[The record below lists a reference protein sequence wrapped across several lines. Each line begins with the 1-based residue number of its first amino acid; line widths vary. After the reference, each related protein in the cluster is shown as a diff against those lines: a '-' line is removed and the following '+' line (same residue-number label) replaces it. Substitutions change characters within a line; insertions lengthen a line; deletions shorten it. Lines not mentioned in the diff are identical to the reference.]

1 MTSPTTGPA
10 PVAGD
15 LAELINAFKEVVN
28 TALTSTAT
36 TSLPTRTNSS
46 STSDNLD
53 KTMKEEGRF
62 RTEIREGKDGFRMS
76 HTHIPNSQRYSLK
89 TSELDKLR
97 NNATRGLED
106 KFSLMS
112 VSGNLVDAIELL
124 EENVNATTLIAQV
137 QHHCKKYGMDQVFDI
152 VKPTDD
158 DNCEIVKV
166 ATKGFFENYST
177 ISREEILASVKH
189 YRDYGQDYDIQNL
202 EWSKDFLSNCCDKVL
217 KAKMN
222 ERMTNKNKEEEIS
235 GPKKIFFYE
244 MMEAILSLTAD
255 AATLM
260 KEKLKTL
267 MMQDFAGEN
276 VNKATTLL
284 RGTIKRLEMIND
296 VPSDITKQLIN
307 IFMTGS
313 VPQFKQHFETLY
325 SLNSISTIPGAGGIK
340 YTSEQILQLAQS
352 SYIQF
357 STIWNVPENIKT
369 STFITQGDKNVTC

>member
-1 MTSPTTGPA
+1 
-10 PVAGD
+10 
-15 LAELINAFKEVVN
+15 
-28 TALTSTAT
+28 
-36 TSLPTRTNSS
+36 
-46 STSDNLD
+46 
-53 KTMKEEGRF
+53 MKEEGRF

-202 EWSKDFLSNCCDKVL
+202 EWSKDFLSIV
-217 KAKMN
+217 
-222 ERMTNKNKEEEIS
+222 
-235 GPKKIFFYE
+235 
-244 MMEAILSLTAD
+244 AIKSS
-255 AATLM
+255 
-260 KEKLKTL
+260 KLK
-267 MMQDFAGEN
+267 
-276 VNKATTLL
+276 
-284 RGTIKRLEMIND
+284 
-296 VPSDITKQLIN
+296 
-307 IFMTGS
+307 
-313 VPQFKQHFETLY
+313 
-325 SLNSISTIPGAGGIK
+325 
-340 YTSEQILQLAQS
+340 
-352 SYIQF
+352 
-357 STIWNVPENIKT
+357 
-369 STFITQGDKNVTC
+369 